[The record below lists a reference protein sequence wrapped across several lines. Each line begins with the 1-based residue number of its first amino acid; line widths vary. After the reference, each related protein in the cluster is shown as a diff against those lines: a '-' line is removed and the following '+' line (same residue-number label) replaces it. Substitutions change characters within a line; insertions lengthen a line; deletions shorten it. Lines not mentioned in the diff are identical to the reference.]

1 MDLKRISQIIKD
13 KNQDPIKDAIAQDVF
28 DKKKNKI
35 GKQYAVGTGPLGTR
49 VMIYDENPNVYN
61 VHYQGKVQPMSKEQA
76 MDFLTV
82 EGSADAVSLNELL
95 RKSALSKAQE
105 EDVKKINK
113 NGKA

>member
-1 MDLKRISQIIKD
+1 MDLKRISQIIKA
-13 KNQDPIKDAIAQDVF
+13 KSQDPIKDVAGQDVF
-28 DKKKNKI
+28 DKKKNRI
-35 GKQYAVGTGPLGTR
+35 GKKYDVGTGPLGAK
-49 VMIYDENPNVYN
+49 VFVYDENPNVYN

-95 RKSALSKAQE
+95 RKAALSKAQE
-105 EDVKKINK
+105 EDIKKINK